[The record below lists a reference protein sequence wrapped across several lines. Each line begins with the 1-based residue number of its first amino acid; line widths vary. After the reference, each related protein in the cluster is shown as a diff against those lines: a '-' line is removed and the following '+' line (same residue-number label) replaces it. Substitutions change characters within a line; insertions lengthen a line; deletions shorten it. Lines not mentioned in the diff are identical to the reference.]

1 MKIAITGH
9 TQGIGKR
16 LFERLSPNDDGRY
29 FQQLGFGWSF
39 NTVEVVM

>member
-16 LFERLSPNDDGRY
+16 LFERLSPNI
-29 FQQLGFGWSF
+29 LGFSKSS
-39 NTVEVVM
+39 